1 MITYLSA
8 ENFKS
13 LEGPTELRVAP
24 LTAFFG
30 ANGSGKSSILQVLLM
45 VKQTTERPPDWNEPL
60 YFGGENSLVNLGS
73 FYDIIYH
80 HDYSKNL
87 CIHLSWALPRKINIA
102 DQYETDALTF
112 FLRVNGQSVWDA
124 YYQCGDAYSSAET
137 FDLARTFG
145 IGWSKFETPVVD
157 GSATSLFRCYGI
169 RAKSGKTPRL
179 YADLEKAFEALFA
192 KIHYLGPVGFYPQ
205 PSYTWDMYRYARG
218 VGKHGE
224 EAIPALLSSSRAN
237 YIAYE
242 DEDIEE
248 EQILLWLKQLGLI
261 HSFRLLP
268 DYEST
273 DTYDFLVRPY
283 ENGPEVR
290 LPDAGF
296 GVSQVLPVLILCNTV
311 PDGSILILEQPEAHL
326 HPKIQSELAEVLID
340 AAKKRRLQIILESHS
355 APLIHRLTRRIAEE
369 RLSVDDIALY
379 SCQKHEG
386 TSEIEELQIDDYGN
400 ISNWSQNFFGD
411 EMDDLAAKAKAEIE
425 RRKANKQ

>member
-1 MITYLSA
+1 MITYLSV

-13 LEGPTELRVAP
+13 WENAPDLRMAP

-45 VKQTTERPPDWNEPL
+45 LKQTTERPLDWNEPL
-60 YFGGENSLVNLGS
+60 YFGDENSLVNLGS
-73 FYDIIYH
+73 FDKIIYQH
-80 HDYSKNL
+80 NNSIRLGIY
-87 CIHLSWALPRKINIA
+87 LSWTLPRKLNVA
-102 DQYETDALTF
+102 DQYETDALSFCLDTYED
-112 FLRVNGQSVWDA
+112 SVWTS
-124 YYQCGDAYSSAET
+124 YYDCGDTHY
-137 FDLARTFG
+137 LARTFG
-145 IGWSKFETPVVD
+145 IGWSEFETPIVD
-157 GSATSLFRCYGI
+157 GAASSLFRCYGI

-192 KIHYLGPVGFYPQ
+192 KIQYLGPVGFYPQ
-205 PSYTWDMYRYARG
+205 PSYTWDMYRYAKG

-242 DEDIEE
+242 YEDIEE

-283 ENGPEVR
+283 ENAPEVH

-296 GVSQVLPVLILCNTV
+296 GVSQVLPVLILCDTV
-311 PDGSILILEQPEAHL
+311 PEGSILILEQPEAHL
-326 HPKIQSELAEVLID
+326 HPKIQSELADVLVD

-355 APLIHRLTRRIAEE
+355 EPLIHRLTRRIAEE
-369 RLSVDDIALY
+369 HLSPDDIALY
-379 SCQKHEG
+379 ACQKHEG
-386 TSEIEELQIDDYGN
+386 TSEIEELQVDDYGN
-400 ISNWSQNFFGD
+400 ISNWPQNFFGD
-411 EMDDLAAKAKAEIE
+411 EMDDLAAKAKAEID
-425 RRKANKQ
+425 RRKANKQWR